1 MFHSNKGFFGGRYG
15 MITSRLREFVWGLI
29 ATPKLNQGHVQGV
42 GLKGHIHKASF
53 DMMMMMT
60 R

>member
-1 MFHSNKGFFGGRYG
+1 
-15 MITSRLREFVWGLI
+15 MISSRLREFVWGLI

-53 DMMMMMT
+53 DMMMMMMMMA